1 MSEERYTDPPGRVF
15 YLDNLRVFLITLVI
29 VHHLAIGF
37 GAPGAWY
44 YVIPATPSY
53 GTASVLSLFVIVNQ
67 AFFMSLFF
75 FVSAY
80 FTPRSL
86 EKKGTRR
93 FIYDRVVR
101 LGIPLA
107 VYYLIL
113 NPTLAYMSFRFRG
126 ERECGYLH
134 FMQREGNLYFGPGP
148 LWFIVALL
156 LFTGIYMLAAIWF
169 QKRSS
174 RYLTLQYP
182 SNQTVLLFIVLIT
195 LITFIVRL
203 LFPMGVL
210 VFGLQPAFFPLYI
223 SFFIFGIQACRNDWL
238 SQLNAHQTS
247 LWFRLALLCII
258 ALPFIFEAG
267 GVSRGLGGTFRGG
280 FTIQSLV
287 YVAWE
292 SVVCVGISMKL
303 LTIFRNR
310 INITSTLT
318 SLLSKS
324 AYTVYIIHCFVVITA
339 TYLARN
345 WPLPLLVSMLILIPP
360 VVLACFFAAHFL
372 RQAPLLNRIL

>member
-1 MSEERYTDPPGRVF
+1 MIKERNTAPPDRVF
-15 YLDNLRVFLITLVI
+15 YIDNLRVFLITLV
-29 VHHLAIGF
+29 VAHHLAIGF

-53 GTASVLSLFVIVNQ
+53 GTAAVLSLFVIVNQ

-93 FIYDRVVR
+93 FIYDRLVR

-107 VYYLIL
+107 VYYFIL
-113 NPTLAYMSFRFRG
+113 NPTLAYIGFRFRG
-126 ERECGYLH
+126 ERDCGYLP
-134 FMQREGNLYFGPGP
+134 FMMQEGNLYFGPGP

-156 LFTGIYMLAAIWF
+156 LFTAAYLLLAAVH
-169 QKRSS
+169 QRYCS
-174 RYLTLQYP
+174 RPFTLHYP
-182 SNQTVLLFIVLIT
+182 SNKTILLFIALIS
-195 LITFIVRL
+195 LISFIVRL

-210 VFGLQPAFFPLYI
+210 VFGMQPAFFPLYI
-223 SFFIFGIQACRNDWL
+223 SCFIFGIQACRTDWL
-238 SQLNAHQTS
+238 GQLNDRQTR
-247 LWFRLALLCII
+247 LWFRLALACII
-258 ALPFIFEAG
+258 ALPVIFELG

-280 FTIQSLV
+280 FTLQSLV

-303 LTIFRNR
+303 LTVFRNR
-310 INITSTLT
+310 LNITSPLT
-318 SLLSKS
+318 GMLSKS
-324 AYTVYIIHCFVVITA
+324 AYTVYIIHCFVVIAA

-345 WPLPLLVSMLILIPP
+345 WPFPILVSLFLLITPVIMICFIIAYFIRQIPFFDR
-360 VVLACFFAAHFL
+360 VL
-372 RQAPLLNRIL
+372 